1 MGKLGVDPRGWRGV
15 IDRPGRE
22 DFKVSETSQAPCD
35 SEAQREGRRDGGKGE
50 AAGECRNKSTTLNLA
65 SAAGR

>member
-22 DFKVSETSQAPCD
+22 DFKVSETSQAPC
-35 SEAQREGRRDGGKGE
+35 AAAMHRERDGGTEGREKLRE
-50 AAGECRNKSTTLNLA
+50 NAGTRAQL
-65 SAAGR
+65 